1 MNWIAVKYFSLDQD
15 LQELSDY
22 LRARGLQHRITEEQG
37 QQCLWV
43 LDERVVPALQEFLA
57 QYSQGGI
64 RLDSAPVAETAP
76 YSAPSVIQQVMYV
89 PVVVSLIALSILGYF
104 LQQGVFGF
112 TAVNTVTFAPLGVSY
127 SNGELW
133 RILTPVFLHF
143 SVLHIVFN
151 CMCVWDLGRRLELYL
166 GSFHFTIFFVVTS
179 IAANLVQFAWSGS
192 VSFGGISGFICAMF
206 GFIAV
211 RRFFDSH
218 PLINVPLPYIS
229 FMFLWLALCVIG
241 VVDYVFNVAI
251 ANAAHLGGLIAGAMY
266 ALMTTQF
273 FRR

>member
-127 SNGELW
+127 SKGELW

-151 CMCVWDLGRRLELYL
+151 CMCVGFGAAVGALSWFVSFYDIFCCNFDSCKSGAICLEWLCELRWNFRLYL
-166 GSFHFTIFFVVTS
+166 CHVWLYRSASFF
-179 IAANLVQFAWSGS
+179 
-192 VSFGGISGFICAMF
+192 
-206 GFIAV
+206 
-211 RRFFDSH
+211 
-218 PLINVPLPYIS
+218 
-229 FMFLWLALCVIG
+229 
-241 VVDYVFNVAI
+241 
-251 ANAAHLGGLIAGAMY
+251 
-266 ALMTTQF
+266 
-273 FRR
+273 